1 MSLLKPKDLSKV
13 DFLTGKTTLQN
24 TANCYVVT
32 KPGTYKIPLVYGN
45 AIKNGETNH
54 SALLGFK
61 NYRNI
66 EINTPQIDAN
76 IIHHYKIIYKDN
88 VNIRHVRIN
97 LTNSYIYF
105 TIGRLSESTYYNSGS
120 TLIGVYDELNNMIW
134 SWVIW
139 YTEENLSTIP
149 IKFPKK
155 YRSSILSVPLLF
167 GGSYFEFIWG
177 YRSPYYPN
185 KPEGNCPPRST
196 WGTDFNNL
204 YKNKHINDPCPPGFK
219 ISGLEIFSKI
229 VKSAKV
235 KDISLYPNKN
245 RYHVVSLLIQDSEFK
260 LLARNI
266 SSTPNQ
272 IVSVGP
278 WNCYYCKQSDQILT
292 IRYYYQIDIDNKL
305 SKLDCQFLEIPA
317 WSARIIIPC
326 TE

>member
-13 DFLTGKTTLQN
+13 DFLTGNNTLQN

-76 IIHHYKIIYKDN
+76 IIHHCKIIYKDN
-88 VNIRHVRIN
+88 VDVRHVRIN
-97 LTNSYIYF
+97 FTNSYIYF
-105 TIGRLSESTYYNSGS
+105 TIGRLSGSTYNSGS
-120 TLIGVYDELNNMIW
+120 ALIGIYDKLNSMIW

-155 YRSSILSVPLLF
+155 YKSSILSVPLLF
-167 GGSYFEFIWG
+167 GGSYFEYVWG
-177 YRSPYYPN
+177 YSSPSPYYPY
-185 KPEGNCPPRST
+185 KSEGNPQST
-196 WGTDFNNL
+196 WGTGFNNL

-219 ISGLEIFSKI
+219 ISGLEIFSRI
-229 VKSAKV
+229 IKSAKI

-245 RYHVVSLLIQDSEFK
+245 RYLVVSFLIQNSEFK
-260 LLARNI
+260 LLTRNI
-266 SSTPNQ
+266 NTPDK
-272 IVSVGP
+272 IVAVGP
-278 WNCYYCKQSDQILT
+278 WSCYYCKSTNDQILT
-292 IRYYYQIDIDNKL
+292 TRYYYQIDNSNEL
-305 SKLDCQFLEIPA
+305 FLLDSQFLDIPS